1 MRRAY
6 VVGAYLANGGAAMA
20 YHLGRILEFD
30 FGFQAIAVAVG
41 DEHPDEGVRGYD
53 LRMPIV
59 SIDDMERQIAPD
71 DVLIVN
77 AGYSRFLF
85 GWRIPGFKIAYVQ
98 GFAQFNLL
106 DRRLD
111 HFVAVSDMVA
121 RHLEAVYDL
130 DVRVIPPFIDLAD
143 APRHPAW
150 SERPSNLVLP
160 YRKGLLD
167 VWALSFRRVQEILA
181 DRAPEISLAE
191 PIQGPMP
198 QTELWS
204 HIAGARYLLTLSA
217 AEGFGLVPLEAMA
230 LGTLVVGYDGFGG
243 RQYMRSG
250 DNCMVAP
257 FAQIERVADLLI
269 DIVRDSPRAEAMVER
284 ARVTAAAF
292 TYEAFRRAWIDELS
306 AVLSLAPVATDARG

>member
-6 VVGAYLANGGAAMA
+6 VVGAYLPNGGAAMA
-20 YHLGRILEFD
+20 YHLGRILELD
-30 FGFQAIAVAVG
+30 FGFQSVAVAVG

-59 SIDDMERQIAPD
+59 SIDEMERQIACD

-98 GFAQFNLL
+98 GFAQFNVL

-111 HFVAVSDMVA
+111 HYVAVSDVVA
-121 RHLEAVYDL
+121 RHLAAVYDL
-130 DVRVIPPFIDLAD
+130 DVRVIPPFIDVGEVQSTGMVGAARESRASLPKGIARRLGFVLAPAPRDPCQPSAGDCAGRADPGAD
-143 APRHPAW
+143 A
-150 SERPSNLVLP
+150 
-160 YRKGLLD
+160 
-167 VWALSFRRVQEILA
+167 A
-181 DRAPEISLAE
+181 DRAVVPHRRREIPADAV
-191 PIQGPMP
+191 GGGR
-198 QTELWS
+198 LW
-204 HIAGARYLLTLSA
+204 IGAARGDGARHRRR
-217 AEGFGLVPLEAMA
+217 GVRRIRRPPI
-230 LGTLVVGYDGFGG
+230 
-243 RQYMRSG
+243 MRSG

-292 TYEAFRRAWIDELS
+292 TYEAFRRAWVDEFS
-306 AVLSLAPVATDARG
+306 AVLSLAPAATGARR